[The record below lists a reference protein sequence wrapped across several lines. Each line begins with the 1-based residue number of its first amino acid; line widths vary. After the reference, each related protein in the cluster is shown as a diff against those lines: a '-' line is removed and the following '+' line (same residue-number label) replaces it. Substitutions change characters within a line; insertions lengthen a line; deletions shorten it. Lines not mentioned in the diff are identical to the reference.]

1 MLCTNHA
8 RSSFNKNE
16 IHSSLWKLVFY
27 MYTDSSYNTVFLKPI
42 YIKYIKGRCIIA
54 LTLTQSQERGRR
66 MICTTF

>member
-27 MYTDSSYNTVFLKPI
+27 MYTDSSYNTVLLKPI
-42 YIKYIKGRCIIA
+42 YIKYIKGC
-54 LTLTQSQERGRR
+54 
-66 MICTTF
+66 